1 VSSTVSHGS
10 NDGVARALA
19 QRLTGKGLSYRW
31 VVCVCMQRHYA
42 GRRLYRCN
50 VNFGDPHILPYCA
63 ALIGGKLLTDHENTR
78 LNCGARVQAD
88 ERDESV
94 YFR

>member
-1 VSSTVSHGS
+1 
-10 NDGVARALA
+10 
-19 QRLTGKGLSYRW
+19 
-31 VVCVCMQRHYA
+31 MQRHYA

-63 ALIGGKLLTDHENTR
+63 VLVGGKLLTDHENAH